1 MQEREG
7 IVTEVKNMNNPANLH
22 KIPLFIEQLAEAG
35 YILDIEF
42 SKGKTR
48 ITYKRN
54 AFKNRNISFWT
65 GLIN

>member
-1 MQEREG
+1 
-7 IVTEVKNMNNPANLH
+7 MNNPANLH

-35 YILDIEF
+35 YILDIEL

-54 AFKNRNISFWT
+54 AFKNRTISFWT
-65 GLIN
+65 CLIN